1 MDNVFQELDY
11 SDMSAKH
18 MKRNNKQFNEIDTK
32 HRGRIFQLLISLIL
46 LILFIIFFILI
57 LSRNSKISS
66 ITKEIEN
73 NKRAIN
79 LNQLKLSYENNKLKE
94 IQLNIT
100 NYSNN
105 LNENKEVKDIKENIQ
120 DMTKQNNNLKNDINE
135 LNGDVEELKEELKK
149 YENVKES
156 NLQKELE
163 LLEEQIEKIRQNP
176 M

>member
-100 NYSNN
+100 NYSN

>member
-100 NYSNN
+100 NYSN

-149 YENVKES
+149 YENMKES

>member
-100 NYSNN
+100 NYSN

-135 LNGDVEELKEELKK
+135 LNGDVEELKEKLKK

>member
-120 DMTKQNNNLKNDINE
+120 DMTKQNNNLKNNINE

>member
-100 NYSNN
+100 NYSN

-120 DMTKQNNNLKNDINE
+120 DMTKQNNNLKNNINE